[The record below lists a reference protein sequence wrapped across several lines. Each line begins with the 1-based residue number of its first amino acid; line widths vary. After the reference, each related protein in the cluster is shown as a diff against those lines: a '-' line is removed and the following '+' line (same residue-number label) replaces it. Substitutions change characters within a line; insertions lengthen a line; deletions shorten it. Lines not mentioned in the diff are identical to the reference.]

1 MAQPVVSFSW
11 IFQWCHMLGLPR
23 SRRHLPDKSVM
34 VRFLWLESGC
44 SNHLA
49 MYLFKGVPYYEFYN
63 TGETITAEPLNFGQ
77 YNWKRQVIYRIGNL
91 ESHNNIKSTYQKEER
106 KCHGL
111 RIVNSSSC
119 SIFNKLGAIKLSF
132 VLIKATFFIWSKIK
146 DFKHLLITLLH

>member
-1 MAQPVVSFSW
+1 MVPHAGIASPGHED
-11 IFQWCHMLGLPR
+11 IFLIISQII
-23 SRRHLPDKSVM
+23 

-49 MYLFKGVPYYEFYN
+49 MYPFKSVPYYEFYN
-63 TGETITAEPLNFGQ
+63 TGETITAEPLNFGH
-77 YNWKRQVIYRIGNL
+77 YNWKRQVIYRTGNL

-106 KCHGL
+106 KSCGVLGL
-111 RIVNSSSC
+111 VNSSSC
-119 SIFNKLGAIKLSF
+119 SIFNVAIKLSF